1 MARPHIVLYTDAS
14 DELGGALGAVLLV
27 PKSDGQ
33 SAWRASFF
41 SWSIPSRW
49 VTLLRQRKQQIAA
62 FELMGVLV
70 ALETFARPIVQAQR
84 VLLLVDNS
92 TALGWLR
99 NGFARGDTA
108 DLQPLVSLFWDLCLR
123 WKLDISLEWV
133 ASALNLADAP
143 SRPRSGDRQFLR
155 ALAARRVP
163 ESIGQTEAALARAAV
178 ALNS

>member
-1 MARPHIVLYTDAS
+1 MARQHIVLYTDAS
-14 DELGGALGAVLLV
+14 DERGGALGAVLLV
-27 PKSDGQ
+27 PAPAGASR
-33 SAWRASFF
+33 WRASFF

-49 VTLLRQRKQQIAA
+49 VSMLRKRKQQIAA
-62 FELMGVLV
+62 FELMGALV
-70 ALETFARPIVQAQR
+70 ALETFARPVVQAQR

-143 SRPRSGDRQFLR
+143 SRPNTGDRRFLR
-155 ALAARRVP
+155 ALAARRVS
-163 ESIGQTEAALARAAV
+163 ESTGQTEAALVRAAA
-178 ALNS
+178 ALP